1 MAGEGR
7 IKVKRLWDAANAAL
21 DVIDAEIAQ
30 GLPEPEWAAQLR
42 EVIALIDEPSLE
54 QDDCSLISIRIISKY
69 IHHKGETHE
78 NISLDICQY

>member
-1 MAGEGR
+1 MVGEGR

-42 EVIALIDEPSLE
+42 EVIALIDEPSPE
-54 QDDCSLISIRIISKY
+54 QDDCSPY
-69 IHHKGETHE
+69 
-78 NISLDICQY
+78 LDLNNK

>member
-1 MAGEGR
+1 SNVKCDSATQLPGSHPRRLVVGEGR

-42 EVIALIDEPSLE
+42 EVIGLIDEPSPE
-54 QDDCSLISIRIISKY
+54 QDDCSP
-69 IHHKGETHE
+69 
-78 NISLDICQY
+78 SLEQNNK